1 MAMHKVTCPLR
12 TRNFAA
18 IHSQS
23 GGNTAPLAHP
33 LATFEPAIPHSRHPE
48 LTAVVRWQMRLIG
61 GNPIISV
68 LELAKMS
75 VLTRSAVLGVAV
87 VFIALA
93 LAACG
98 SEPTPAP
105 AAAPAASGSSAPASA
120 PAAAESDTI
129 KVGIL
134 HSLSGTMSI
143 SETAVHDAELL
154 AIEEINASGGVMGK
168 QIEVVI
174 EDGASDWPTFAEKGR
189 KLLQEDEVA
198 VVFGGWTSASRKAM
212 LPVFEANN
220 GLLFYPVQYEGLETS
235 PNIFYTGATTNQQIV
250 PAIEYLLSEGKAKF
264 YLLGSDYV
272 FPRTSNLIINKQLAA
287 AGIEAVG
294 EEYTPLGHT
303 EYSTVITKI
312 KAAEPDVVF
321 NTLNG
326 DSNVAFFK
334 QLKDAGITAEDL
346 PTVSVS
352 VAEEE
357 ITGIGADNI
366 AGHLVAWNYF
376 QTTQTPENEKFVA
389 AFKTKYGES
398 RVTDDPIEAGYFGV
412 YLWKAAV
419 EKAGTTEVAAVKEAA
434 KGIQFAAPGGMVTIH
449 NENQHV
455 SKTVRIGTV
464 RDDGQIDEI
473 WNSGSPV
480 APDPYLDTYEWAAG
494 LRDLAQ

>member
-1 MAMHKVTCPLR
+1 MSVTGLAKLPVLMR
-12 TRNFAA
+12 FA
-18 IHSQS
+18 
-23 GGNTAPLAHP
+23 
-33 LATFEPAIPHSRHPE
+33 
-48 LTAVVRWQMRLIG
+48 LIG
-61 GNPIISV
+61 
-68 LELAKMS
+68 AA
-75 VLTRSAVLGVAV
+75 AVLMS
-87 VFIALA
+87 LA

-250 PAIEYLLSEGKAKF
+250 PAIEYLLSEGKTKF

>member
-1 MAMHKVTCPLR
+1 MHLTNALGTLGKCSLAVVASLGLMLAVACGAQAPATV
-12 TRNFAA
+12 
-18 IHSQS
+18 
-23 GGNTAPLAHP
+23 GTAPQ
-33 LATFEPAIPHSRHPE
+33 S
-48 LTAVVRWQMRLIG
+48 
-61 GNPIISV
+61 
-68 LELAKMS
+68 
-75 VLTRSAVLGVAV
+75 
-87 VFIALA
+87 
-93 LAACG
+93 
-98 SEPTPAP
+98 
-105 AAAPAASGSSAPASA
+105 AAAPAATSAPSDSVAEAATDA
-120 PAAAESDTI
+120 PESDTI

-154 AIEEINASGGVMGK
+154 AIEEINAAGGVMGK
-168 QIEVVI
+168 ELQVVI
-174 EDGASDWPTFAEKGR
+174 EDGASDWPTFAEKAR

-220 GLLFYPVQYEGLETS
+220 GLLFYPVQYEGLESS

-250 PAIEYLLSEGKAKF
+250 PAVEYLLEEGMTKF

-272 FPRTSNLIINKQLAA
+272 FPRTSNLIINKQLEA
-287 AGIEAVG
+287 AGLEAVG

-303 EYSTVITKI
+303 EYSTVIAKI
-312 KAAEPDVVF
+312 RAADPDVVF

-334 QLKDAGITAEDL
+334 QLKDAGIGAEEL
-346 PTVSVS
+346 PTISVS

-376 QTTQTPENEKFVA
+376 QTTDTPENAKFVE
-389 AFKTKYGES
+389 AFKAKYGEN

-419 EKAGTTEVAAVKEAA
+419 EKAGSTDVAAVKDAA
-434 KGIQFAAPGGMVTIH
+434 KGITFAAPGGTVTIH
-449 NENQHV
+449 DSNQHV
-455 SKTVRIGTV
+455 SKTVRIGRV

-473 WNSGSPV
+473 WNSGAPV
-480 APDPYLDTYEWAAG
+480 VPDPYLDSYEWAAG